1 MASLID
7 KCVRAIFTA
16 GFSQEVKI
24 WATGKDTFKAV
35 SYYDGVSYQSEADTV
50 EQAIVGVTAKIHE
63 KAKSVAMAKMDEIAT
78 LAAKMSHLKVA

>member
-1 MASLID
+1 MTLTD
-7 KCVRAIFTA
+7 KCVRAIFAA
-16 GFSQEVKI
+16 GFSQEI
-24 WATGKDTFKAV
+24 AIRATGKDTFSAV
-35 SYYDGVSYQSEADTV
+35 SYYDGVSYRAEADTV